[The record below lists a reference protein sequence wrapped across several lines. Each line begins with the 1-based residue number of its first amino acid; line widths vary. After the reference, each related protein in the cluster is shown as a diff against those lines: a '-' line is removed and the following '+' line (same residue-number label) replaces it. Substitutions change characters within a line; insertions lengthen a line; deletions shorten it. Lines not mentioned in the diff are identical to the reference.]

1 MTLATLDLPGI
12 DLNRS
17 VSEASWFEP
26 LEDSTE
32 RVIAE
37 QRRNRLEKLVELSS
51 AEDGLDWDTLAR
63 INIEGWGQDGD
74 AD

>member
-1 MTLATLDLPGI
+1 MTLATLHLPDIG
-12 DLNRS
+12 LSGS
-17 VSEASWFEP
+17 VSEASWFKP

-51 AEDGLDWDTLAR
+51 AEDGLDWDALAR